1 MTKWMLLGLLSFVAG
16 GCSTYAA
23 DRYSVSPDNVA
34 AVKQAVA
41 AKPGTKIAV
50 SPFTAAEPGH
60 TEFDC
65 RLVGPVKT
73 PDGQSF
79 EAYIRKALVDEL
91 QIADAY
97 SENGGATMGGD
108 LKSIDMDS
116 FAGTWTIV
124 LAVSSNSGAS
134 YTVTEVFKYESSFFA
149 EAACQQGSQALQ
161 PAVQDLIKKVVT
173 HPDFQKIIVTS

>member
-1 MTKWMLLGLLSFVAG
+1 MRRWILLALIGLSVE

-23 DRYSVSPDNVA
+23 DRYSVSADNITA
-34 AVKQAVA
+34 IKQAMA
-41 AKPGTKIAV
+41 THPGTKLGVA
-50 SPFTAAEPGH
+50 PFTAAEPGR

-97 SENGGATMGGD
+97 AETGTPVITGN
-108 LKSIDMDS
+108 LNSIDMNSWD
-116 FAGTWTIV
+116 GKWNIV
-124 LAVSSNSGAS
+124 LAVSSSTGAA
-134 YTVTEVFKYESSFFA
+134 YTVTETFNYESSFSA
-149 EAACQQGSQALQ
+149 EAACQQGSQAFQ
-161 PAVQDLIKKVVT
+161 PAVQDLIRKVVS
-173 HPDFQKIIVTS
+173 HPDFPKLVAAG

>member
-1 MTKWMLLGLLSFVAG
+1 MRWMIIGVVGFMVA

-23 DRYSVSPDNVA
+23 PRYSPSADNVTA
-34 AVKQAVA
+34 LKQALG
-41 AKPGTKIAV
+41 PGRKIAV
-50 SPFTAAEPGH
+50 GPFAATETGR

-97 SENGGATMGGD
+97 AENSPTAITGN

-116 FAGTWTIV
+116 FGGTWTIV
-124 LAVSSNSGAS
+124 LAVSSNAGAS

-149 EAACQQGSQALQ
+149 EAACQQGSQAFQ
-161 PAVQDLIKKVVT
+161 PAVQDLIKKVIGDPAFKKMIAT
-173 HPDFQKIIVTS
+173 